1 MEDINKFYN
10 LKIYVDLDKELKN
23 NFKLERDLQRNK
35 SENEIHDQIK
45 ARENDFKKFIIH
57 QKENSDLSINTL
69 KIDENNIKVELIF
82 QTEYLENLLE
92 IFEKNNVEII
102 SLDYTGQKSKVLFK
116 SANNNPNLMN
126 DLIKNL
132 NNIRDD
138 LFYFQNDELNLKS
151 SLIIFFLSKKLELL

>member
-1 MEDINKFYN
+1 MGERNIISSNKAPKAIGPYSQGVVSGGLIF
-10 LKIYVDLDKELKN
+10 LSGQIPLDESG
-23 NFKLERDLQRNK
+23 KLCNGTIEEQ
-35 SENEIHDQIK
+35 
-45 ARENDFKKFIIH
+45 
-57 QKENSDLSINTL
+57 
-69 KIDENNIKVELIF
+69 VELIF

-138 LFYFQNDELNLKS
+138 LFYFQNDEVNLKS

>member
-1 MEDINKFYN
+1 MFSIIFYPIFDISW
-10 LKIYVDLDKELKN
+10 
-23 NFKLERDLQRNK
+23 KLVQV
-35 SENEIHDQIK
+35 
-45 ARENDFKKFIIH
+45 AKKFIIH